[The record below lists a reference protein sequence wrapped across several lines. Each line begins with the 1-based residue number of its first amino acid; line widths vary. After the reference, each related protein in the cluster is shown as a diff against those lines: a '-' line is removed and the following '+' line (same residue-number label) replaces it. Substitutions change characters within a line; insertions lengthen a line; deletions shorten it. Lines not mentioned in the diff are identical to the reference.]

1 MVRITKVYTK
11 TGDHGMTRLAG
22 GQQIKKTHP
31 RIEAYGCVDELNAT
45 LGVVIETLKD
55 CPQVLLRLK
64 AALLRIQNEL
74 FDLGAQLAVLAE
86 DRRGNTP
93 VISKRDVTRLEKEID
108 EMNEPLPP
116 LTSFILPGGGLTAT
130 QLHVSRTVCRR
141 AERQILRL
149 SETDPLDGTEIPYI
163 NRLSDWLFVAS
174 RFAAHHQNIPETLW
188 KPGER

>member
-174 RFAAHHQNIPETLW
+174 
-188 KPGER
+188 